1 MAKARLKPE
10 ELLAQGR
17 PSVATL
23 PGGAPASPFLDPNV
37 AQAKPQG
44 SELYNLGTVQQAAAS
59 TRDANM
65 FNPSYLQEPQNY
77 PTGAEGG
84 IPQPQ
89 GANPLLYPTTAETQP
104 KLKARLKPNEA
115 LALAEVSRPRRKSPD
130 EIRDELAV
138 GMYDPS
144 QTPLPQ
150 DLWSEATQRRSQM
163 IREGRLP
170 MEFGEIDSLA
180 DGLVWTKDA
189 AYGVGSYILG
199 TLGDAAASLAADPV
213 GAVRQLPATI
223 GSATQRTATELG
235 LQTYQDTFNLTHE
248 PKYRVKETGEFVA
261 VNKTGLPLFMP
272 AASGGNNVIS
282 ADGIIDLRTPEQ
294 GIRAFAEQ
302 GKTLVP
308 VTEQDIKD
316 YRYGQYAD
324 RMAMGAQSL
333 EAQNF
338 RAPSNLSQQVLAAMP
353 GGMPLAAL
361 LAATDPGGTVGP
373 NQAQAEIAVLAAQS
387 AIPAGAASRSWG
399 ISRRVAGGL
408 SKVAGA
414 AESTAGFFPNVDTAL
429 RAKFVKTVTSG
440 TSLDAGAQRTAL
452 QAAIDGSKTLGIASG
467 AYAAATGLSSIEG
480 VPGEL
485 KQAAW
490 TAANLYSG
498 YKGGMFVARQ
508 LRSASG
514 FAKTVLKE
522 VADPAQGL
530 DVGARMR
537 VAANP
542 DVPDFVRSVL
552 RSPSSFR
559 AVESTPARL
568 AKNQALSP
576 AARAVFSKLSDYR
589 FVQAARLAKDTAAGA
604 PKGMVANVPFAAGA
618 FASDDPERGGQMLA
632 AGGSFG
638 ALGGAA
644 GRFTGAKQR
653 SAERAEGDIA
663 RLLVDIQ
670 AGNELSGGLGGD
682 IMRNRIRPGTQFQ
695 DGPGGFVINPDRE
708 VSSFLT
714 EVEMAG
720 GDVSAFV
727 RGKSLDELSQWA
739 AYQGFFR
746 DKVDLVPLN
755 ATDFKLNA
763 EANGQNGAGAYFLQ
777 PSEGRRARIFVNAE
791 SRRNGLAPHEYG
803 HAVLR
808 GGALSPDQIDAVH
821 AEVNSRYAPDALR
834 NMAGEYAATMVRAEN
849 TKQGIDIEPSP
860 AAIAAKIK
868 DLSQNSMIKGSADG
882 LDWLRE
888 EIFAEEFRNANIDMN
903 RARRNIPLGANPVS
917 FFENLLGAQSR
928 ALNMAGI
935 DIDPQTGKP
944 MGRDQIFKENRVAA
958 GDPVVMK
965 NYGDYVKQW
974 KRWIN
979 DPTHEADPG
988 ALLSKTGNPQDT
1000 ANSPNVTWKD
1010 YGRGRMETE
1019 FAVKNPDGSVTL
1031 KNWNKDI
1038 KPTVKARQQAVRE
1051 MSNRSREVAAADDQT
1066 FGMRRRRDGRLETS
1080 GRRLPDSF
1088 FFIPQYKPFHDI
1100 LRKINAADD
1109 AGETLQVRFFAKGKS
1124 KDVFKDGVKN
1134 TSAVNREAQ
1143 HGNFVAKKD
1152 GTLMWGWL
1160 DMTQFRNRAMKA
1172 IADKNPAL
1180 AQYDW
1185 NLKAIMDD
1193 LPVHLTDQR
1202 RGKGGAFSVGSE
1214 RANIL
1219 NGLIG
1224 IGDGPL
1230 VGAFGKGTAYKTIHL
1245 DSIDAVVPTGKAGGE
1260 FDVYR
1265 ANRNAMP
1272 DDPKPPVDME
1282 TDINNNRMP
1291 SALPQSGMAMPDGP
1305 VRGERADIPINPRAR
1320 QAAFIS
1326 DRGEVRATGRATH
1339 FETNEDLGP
1348 DFLAIGAGHL
1358 GEDGFFR
1365 FGSQSMDEAM
1375 GDSPADSSAAAAR
1388 YNQSVY
1394 DQGRRPSSMLEEPPG
1409 LEQPGARGQAMPD
1422 AEARSAAVETLDQL
1436 KRSQFIPTKV
1446 AAEVIGGF
1454 PEYLRPV
1461 AQFITDQRQKLASG
1475 QITRRDVMKAYAITV
1490 ASQGSGA
1497 RAVEVIANNVAKDG
1511 VRFRPS
1517 KDFTTV
1523 DKKGRAA
1530 IRPEEAAAY
1539 WLGTDAGQKALNNF
1553 ESGRYSPDDW
1563 KELVAIRKAYG
1574 DDRFNNLGVLRS
1586 DNIGVIDK
1594 VLADI
1599 NASRAD
1605 TGKVMDAVQQL
1616 RGIKTGKKGFISHLL
1631 GIGDV
1636 PTIDAVEINFWLTG
1650 KASIGKLNSSRATL
1664 ARNVKKSIGD
1674 DRVGSEMFR
1683 RIDKR
1688 INLLRNE
1695 VPGASEIAPE
1705 AWSHVMH
1712 HWLWDKSKGIETTH
1726 EGMYRAQA
1734 QFMPDVVVKDE
1745 GGTVWKEVQNAP
1757 IVSLK
1762 DFEGRPV
1769 FAAFADLTSAGK
1781 IYRGIDSS
1789 EIAVPVETHGGPEW
1803 PLIQDEVVGKETD
1816 VWTNQGAGV
1825 SAMKARRANEGAIML
1840 VAAMDKNAHVS
1851 NTETATAVIATNA
1864 AYARDGRITPENLAA
1879 LDNSIRKE
1887 IEDFPGIESPSI
1899 MEYVNKLP
1907 FQGAKSR
1914 ARIAEILESK
1924 KSQDLGAPNVQRILD
1939 EMRSDQYDGLRI
1951 GDIVLAIELTPGA
1964 PVVKLGEQGTMVH
1977 PSYQYAVRGRVIG
1990 RFARPINI
1998 ASVFDDFYAKRR
2010 AEGKPELGDRRA
2022 FDLAKPVQVITPAIA
2037 ARIPGTPY
2045 NSFRSPRHAQVINMA
2060 KDDRWRSSEQT
2071 VKAGGVSPAAFIDAL
2086 NASPAK
2092 LALDRYTLKGLQEK
2106 LETGAMS
2113 IYQLGDAQ
2121 VFFGIKQGDPAS
2133 SYGQDPA
2140 AFGFGPNEKTL
2151 SLVLNNERKTGG
2163 MADAIVMKSLQ
2174 LGVTALDCFAVKS
2187 PDYPAGMLPKLYAS
2201 YGFEKTGTIPFDP
2214 QYYSKTELADLKK
2227 YWKSI
2232 GWDES
2237 LGLPEIVLMKWKGN
2251 DELRTKSLREIVD
2264 QSRSGVRGRLGQ
2276 AVADARDSRKPLTRA
2291 VRGRKRRS
2299 GQGDSGASAR
2309 SEEDA
2314 GRGVRLSRGF
2324 LGAYDE
2330 LLSMSPD
2337 ELRNLG
2343 IK

>member
-1 MAKARLKPE
+1 MAKARFKPE

-17 PSVATL
+17 PTVATL
-23 PGGAPASPFLDPNV
+23 PDSAPATPFLDPSI
-37 AQAKPQG
+37 AQAEPQG
-44 SELYNLGTVQQAAAS
+44 SELYNLGTVEQAAAS
-59 TRDANM
+59 TRDADM

-77 PTGAEGG
+77 PTGAESG

-89 GANPLLYPTTAETQP
+89 GASPLLYPTAAETQP

-115 LALAEVSRPRRKSPD
+115 LALAEVNRPRRKSPD
-130 EIRDELAV
+130 EMMDELAV
-138 GMYDPS
+138 GMFDPS
-144 QTPLPQ
+144 KTPLPQ
-150 DLWSEATQRRSQM
+150 DLWGEATQRRLKM
-163 IREGRLP
+163 IQEGRLP

-189 AYGVGSYILG
+189 AYGAASYIAG
-199 TLGDAAASLAADPV
+199 TLGGAAAAVATNPAAT
-213 GAVRQLPATI
+213 ARQLPATI
-223 GSATQRTATELG
+223 GSAVQRTATEFG
-235 LQTYQDTFNLTHE
+235 LQTYQDIFNLTHE

-261 VNKTGLPLFMP
+261 VNKTGLPLVMP
-272 AASGGNNVIS
+272 AASGGNNVLS
-282 ADGIIDLRTPEQ
+282 GDGIIDPRMPEQ
-294 GIRAFAEQ
+294 GIRSFAEQ

-308 VTEQDIKD
+308 VTEQDLKD
-316 YRYGQYAD
+316 YRYGQYLD

-338 RAPSNLSQQVLAAMP
+338 QVPSNLAQQVLATSAVTA
-353 GGMPLAAL
+353 PLAAF

-373 NQAQAEIAVLAAQS
+373 NQAQAEVAVLAAQS
-387 AIPAGAASRSWG
+387 AVPMGAASRSWG

-414 AESTAGFFPNVDTAL
+414 AEGTAGFFPDVETAL

-440 TSLDAGAQRTAL
+440 TNLDAGAQKTVL
-452 QAAIDGSKTLGIASG
+452 QSAIDGGKTLGIASG
-467 AYAAATGLSSIEG
+467 AYAAATGLSAIEG

-542 DVPDFVRSVL
+542 DVPDFVRNVL

-559 AVESTPARL
+559 AMESTPARL

-576 AARAVFSKLSDYR
+576 AARAVFGRLSDYR
-589 FVQAARLAKDTAAGA
+589 FVQAARLAKDTAAGV
-604 PKGMVANVPFAAGA
+604 PKGMVANVPFVAGA
-618 FASDDPERGGQMLA
+618 MASDDPERAGQMLA
-632 AGGSFG
+632 AGGVFG
-638 ALGGAA
+638 AMGGAA
-644 GRFTGAKQR
+644 GRFTEARQR
-653 SAERAEGDIA
+653 SVERAEGDIA

-670 AGNELSGGLGGD
+670 AGNELGSGLGGD
-682 IMRNRIRPGTQFQ
+682 IMRNRVRPGTQFQ
-695 DGPGGFVINPDRE
+695 DGPGGFVLNPDRE

-727 RGKSLDELSQWA
+727 RGKSFDELAQWA

-777 PSEGRRARIFVNAE
+777 PSEGRRARVFVNAE

-821 AEVNSRYAPDALR
+821 AEINARYAPDALR

-849 TKQGIDIEPSP
+849 AKQGINIEPSP
-860 AAIAAKIK
+860 AAITAKVNE
-868 DLSQNSMIKGSADG
+868 LSQGSMIKGSADG

-928 ALNMAGI
+928 ALHMAGI

-965 NYGDYVKQW
+965 NYEDYVKQW
-974 KRWIN
+974 RRWIN

-988 ALLSKTGNPQDT
+988 VPLSKTGNVRET
-1000 ANSPNVTWKD
+1000 ADSPNVTWKD

-1019 FAVKNPDGSVTL
+1019 FAVKNPDGSVTP
-1031 KNWNKDI
+1031 KDWNKEI
-1038 KPTVKARQQAVRE
+1038 KPTVRARQQAVRE
-1051 MSNRSREVAAADDQT
+1051 MSNRSKEVAAADDQT

-1109 AGETLQVRFFAKGKS
+1109 IGETLQVRFFAKGKS
-1124 KDVFKDGVKN
+1124 KDVFKDGIKN
-1134 TSAVNREAQ
+1134 TSAVNREAL

-1202 RGKGGAFSVGSE
+1202 RGKGGAFSVGPE

-1245 DSIDAVVPTGKAGGE
+1245 DSIDAIVPTGKTGGE

-1282 TDINNNRMP
+1282 TDIDNNRMP
-1291 SALPQSGMAMPDGP
+1291 QQIPRGAQGMPDAVDALTTDQLQRQYEENQGYLGLSTLGMREGRP
-1305 VRGERADIPINPRAR
+1305 VRGGAAQTRELLRRNEAISAELERRGVRSEDAQLQRALQR
-1320 QAAFIS
+1320 
-1326 DRGEVRATGRATH
+1326 
-1339 FETNEDLGP
+1339 
-1348 DFLAIGAGHL
+1348 
-1358 GEDGFFR
+1358 
-1365 FGSQSMDEAM
+1365 
-1375 GDSPADSSAAAAR
+1375 
-1388 YNQSVY
+1388 
-1394 DQGRRPSSMLEEPPG
+1394 
-1409 LEQPGARGQAMPD
+1409 RGQAMPD
-1422 AEARSAAVETLDQL
+1422 AEARSGAAETLDQL

-1446 AAEVIGGF
+1446 AAEVVGGF

-1461 AQFITDQRQKLASG
+1461 AQFITDQRQKLANG
-1475 QITRRDVMKAYAITV
+1475 QITRRDVMKAYAMTI

-1517 KDFTTV
+1517 KDFTTA

-1539 WLGTDAGQKALNNF
+1539 WLGTDAGQKALDNF
-1553 ESGRYSPDDW
+1553 EAGRFSPDDW

-1574 DDRFNNLGVLRS
+1574 DDRFNNLGAFNP
-1586 DNIGVIDK
+1586 DNIRTMDR
-1594 VLADI
+1594 VLADL

-1616 RGIKTGKKGFISHLL
+1616 RGIKTGKKGFIAHLL

-1650 KASIGKLNSSRATL
+1650 KADIGKLNTRKATL
-1664 ARNVKKSIGD
+1664 ARSVKESIS
-1674 DRVGSEMFR
+1674 DRRVSQEMFR
-1683 RIDKR
+1683 RIDQR
-1688 INLLRNE
+1688 INALRDE
-1695 VPGASEIAPE
+1695 VPGGADISPE
-1705 AWSHVMH
+1705 VWSHVMH

-1734 QFMPDVVVKDE
+1734 QFMPDAE
-1745 GGTVWKEVQNAP
+1745 Y
-1757 IVSLK
+1757 VSLEQQARAGDSAAIEAAQAAVNDAAQRAGLIK
-1762 DFEGRPV
+1762 GWHGSANLDEIEIFDKGRIGTKNDAGFYGRGFYFTFGDEKYSPGEAGYYGSQVGEFYLQAKNPFIFSDLATFQGERINFMGVDSLVFLKNIADRFPEIGKKITVDKVKWKNGEGEVTPINAVTLSRMIDNYNKRIKVETVEDSIRGNYKAGWTKKETVDYDYTSSGGSKGSFETTNLTGRVNPDLSDAETKMLLIAEFLEKEHGIKADYHPEGYMTRFPEITKAIRDKGHDAIMQGRNGDEIVV
-1769 FAAFADLTSAGK
+1769 FEPEQIKSAAAFTYDKKGKPVPLSKRFNFSRPEISYGIAALAAG
-1781 IYRGIDSS
+1781 
-1789 EIAVPVETHGGPEW
+1789 
-1803 PLIQDEVVGKETD
+1803 
-1816 VWTNQGAGV
+1816 
-1825 SAMKARRANEGAIML
+1825 
-1840 VAAMDKNAHVS
+1840 AAMS
-1851 NTETATAVIATNA
+1851 EL
-1864 AYARDGRITPENLAA
+1864 DG
-1879 LDNSIRKE
+1879 
-1887 IEDFPGIESPSI
+1887 
-1899 MEYVNKLP
+1899 
-1907 FQGAKSR
+1907 Q
-1914 ARIAEILESK
+1914 
-1924 KSQDLGAPNVQRILD
+1924 Q
-1939 EMRSDQYDGLRI
+1939 
-1951 GDIVLAIELTPGA
+1951 
-1964 PVVKLGEQGTMVH
+1964 
-1977 PSYQYAVRGRVIG
+1977 
-1990 RFARPINI
+1990 
-1998 ASVFDDFYAKRR
+1998 
-2010 AEGKPELGDRRA
+2010 
-2022 FDLAKPVQVITPAIA
+2022 
-2037 ARIPGTPY
+2037 
-2045 NSFRSPRHAQVINMA
+2045 
-2060 KDDRWRSSEQT
+2060 
-2071 VKAGGVSPAAFIDAL
+2071 
-2086 NASPAK
+2086 
-2092 LALDRYTLKGLQEK
+2092 
-2106 LETGAMS
+2106 
-2113 IYQLGDAQ
+2113 
-2121 VFFGIKQGDPAS
+2121 
-2133 SYGQDPA
+2133 
-2140 AFGFGPNEKTL
+2140 
-2151 SLVLNNERKTGG
+2151 
-2163 MADAIVMKSLQ
+2163 
-2174 LGVTALDCFAVKS
+2174 
-2187 PDYPAGMLPKLYAS
+2187 
-2201 YGFEKTGTIPFDP
+2201 
-2214 QYYSKTELADLKK
+2214 
-2227 YWKSI
+2227 
-2232 GWDES
+2232 
-2237 LGLPEIVLMKWKGN
+2237 
-2251 DELRTKSLREIVD
+2251 
-2264 QSRSGVRGRLGQ
+2264 
-2276 AVADARDSRKPLTRA
+2276 
-2291 VRGRKRRS
+2291 
-2299 GQGDSGASAR
+2299 
-2309 SEEDA
+2309 
-2314 GRGVRLSRGF
+2314 
-2324 LGAYDE
+2324 
-2330 LLSMSPD
+2330 
-2337 ELRNLG
+2337 
-2343 IK
+2343 